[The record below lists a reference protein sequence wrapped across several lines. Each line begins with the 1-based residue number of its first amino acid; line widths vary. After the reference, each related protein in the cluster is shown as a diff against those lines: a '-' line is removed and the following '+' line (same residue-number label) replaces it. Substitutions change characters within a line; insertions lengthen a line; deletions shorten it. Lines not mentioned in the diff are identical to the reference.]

1 MNIII
6 CGAGKVGFSISKQ
19 LSAQGHSVT
28 VIDQSSEDIKKINDT
43 QDVKGIVGKATLPS
57 VLENAGAKD
66 ADMIIAVCVQHTC
79 HRNIFLQGAIIQHGH
94 CSHKFAHRAFWITSE
109 IHPGHEELLWKPA
122 YMIGVVNMISIHST
136 LHTAA
141 LHTTARLHMK
151 ARLRT
156 TARHWTRRHATTR
169 DGTRLHDRT
178 RLQTTT
184 VYNCMNAYKWYA
196 VSHLYRTCYRAIQ
209 PILHDLRKYDF
220 FTLLRC
226 PLPFF
231 IAISIGSRKYLTGI

>member
-1 MNIII
+1 MLHTLKNISLASHCQNEKTFHRLHTLQII
-6 CGAGKVGFSISKQ
+6 RQ
-19 LSAQGHSVT
+19 LH
-28 VIDQSSEDIKKINDT
+28 
-43 QDVKGIVGKATLPS
+43 
-57 VLENAGAKD
+57 
-66 ADMIIAVCVQHTC
+66 
-79 HRNIFLQGAIIQHGH
+79 
-94 CSHKFAHRAFWITSE
+94 
-109 IHPGHEELLWKPA
+109 
-122 YMIGVVNMISIHST
+122 T
-136 LHTAA
+136 LHSNSSDMLFINSMHEGHMWNCVYYNTCNSMTAHDYTA
-141 LHTTARLHMK
+141 HDCTIAHESTTAHECTPLD
-151 ARLRT
+151 A
-156 TARHWTRRHATTR
+156 TAR
-169 DGTRLHDRT
+169 DNTRLHDRT